1 MNSSTW
7 IAIIIFVIVLLC
19 IITEKVNRTLA
30 AMAGA
35 MAMVF
40 FGIIDS
46 DAIPSYIDF
55 NTIGV
60 LIGMMLVVSTVKKC
74 GLFEFVAI
82 YTAKLAKGS
91 TGKIL
96 IGFAIITAVLSAIL
110 DNVTTVLLI
119 GPMTLVITQI
129 LEINPVPF
137 LITEIL
143 SSNIGGTSTLIGD
156 PPNIM
161 IGSAAGLGFTDFII
175 NLFPAVVVILAATVT
190 ILYFLFRK
198 KLAVDPSKKDA
209 IMALKPKESITNY
222 PLLYKSLAVILLILL
237 GFIFHDKIGIS
248 SSVVALT
255 GATIILIIGGQ
266 DPEEIFHS
274 VEWLTIGFFAALF
287 VIVGGLEEVGII
299 EDLATYLMNATAGNE
314 VIMIVLILWL
324 SAIVSSF
331 LDNIPFVAT
340 LIPLILAMG
349 QQGINIAPLWWAV
362 SLGACLGGN
371 GTLIGASANI
381 VLANIGSRNGHKIS
395 FGYFFKYGFPLMLL
409 SIIISTIYL
418 LIFYV

>member
-1 MNSSTW
+1 MTSSAW
-7 IAIIIFVIVLLC
+7 IAITIFILVLLC
-19 IITEKVNRTLA
+19 IITEKINRTLA

-40 FGIIDS
+40 FRIIDS
-46 DAIPSYIDF
+46 ENIATYIDF

-60 LIGMMLVVSTVKKC
+60 LIGMMLVVSTIKKS

-82 YTAKLAKGS
+82 YTAKRAKGN
-91 TGKIL
+91 TGRIL
-96 IGFAIITAVLSAIL
+96 IGFAFITAVLSAIL

-129 LEINPVPF
+129 LEINPIPF
-137 LITEIL
+137 LITEII

-161 IGSAAGLGFTDFII
+161 IGSAAGLGFSDFIVH
-175 NLFPAVVVILAATVT
+175 LLPLVLVILAITLA
-190 ILYFLFRK
+190 ILYFIFRK
-198 KLAVDPSKKDA
+198 HLLIDPHKTQAVLELDPYKS
-209 IMALKPKESITNY
+209 IMDY
-222 PLLYKSLAVILLILL
+222 PLLYKSLGIILLILL
-237 GFIFHDKIGIS
+237 GFIFHENLGVS

-255 GATIILIIGGQ
+255 GATIILIISKQ
-266 DPEEIFHS
+266 NIEEIFSS

-287 VIVGGLEEVGII
+287 VIVGGLEEAGII
-299 EDLATYLMNATAGNE
+299 KMLATYLMAATAGQPT
-314 VIMIVLILWL
+314 IMVVVILWL

-340 LIPLILAMG
+340 LIPLILTMG
-349 QQGINIAPLWWAV
+349 QNGIDINPLWWAV

-371 GTLIGASANI
+371 GTLIGASANL
-381 VLANIGSRNGHKIS
+381 VLANIGNRSGHKIS
-395 FGYFFKYGFPLMLL
+395 FTRYFKYGFPLMIL
-409 SIIISTIYL
+409 SIILSTIYL
-418 LIFYV
+418 LLFYV

>member
-1 MNSSTW
+1 MNYSVW
-7 IAIIIFVIVLLC
+7 IAILIFAIVIIC

-30 AMAGA
+30 AMTGA

-40 FGIIDS
+40 FGIID
-46 DAIPSYIDF
+46 AEALPEYIDF

-60 LIGMMLVVSTVKKC
+60 LIGMMLVVSTVKRS

-82 YTAKLAKGS
+82 YTAKLAKGN

-96 IGFAIITAVLSAIL
+96 IGFALITAVLSAIL

-129 LEINPVPF
+129 LMINPVPF
-137 LITEIL
+137 LITEIIA
-143 SSNIGGTSTLIGD
+143 SNIGGTSTLIGD

-161 IGSAAGLGFTDFII
+161 IGSAAGLGFSDFVV
-175 NLFPAVVVILAATVT
+175 NLFPVVAIILVVTLAILYLIFHKELTVT
-190 ILYFLFRK
+190 EDK
-198 KLAVDPSKKDA
+198 KAA
-209 IMALKPKESITNY
+209 IMALDPKKSITNY
-222 PLLYKSLAVILLILL
+222 PLLYKSIVVILLILI
-237 GFIFHDKIGIS
+237 GFIFHESIGVS

-255 GATIILIIGGQ
+255 GATLILLIGNQ
-266 DPEEIFHS
+266 NVEEIFSS

-299 EDLATYLMNATAGNE
+299 ETLATYLMDATAGQP
-314 VIMIVLILWL
+314 VMMIVVILWL

-340 LIPLILAMG
+340 LIPLIIAMG
-349 QQGINIAPLWWAV
+349 ESGINIYPLWWAV

-371 GTLIGASANI
+371 GTLIGASANL
-381 VLANIGSRNGHKIS
+381 VLANIGARNGHKIS
-395 FGYFFKYGFPLMLL
+395 FGYYFKFGFPLMLL
-409 SIIISTIYL
+409 SIAISMGYL
-418 LIFYV
+418 LLFYV